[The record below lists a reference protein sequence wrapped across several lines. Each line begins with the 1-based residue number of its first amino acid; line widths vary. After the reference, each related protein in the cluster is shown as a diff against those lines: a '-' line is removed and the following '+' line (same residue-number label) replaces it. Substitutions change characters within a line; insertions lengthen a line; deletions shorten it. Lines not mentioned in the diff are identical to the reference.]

1 MILISPSTH
10 FFRYFFQDNEK
21 RNSSLELLYENTQYY
36 SSSQHVI
43 FTPQAIDPQVW
54 KKLNVPV
61 FFMPTP
67 KRSLQ

>member
-1 MILISPSTH
+1 M
-10 FFRYFFQDNEK
+10 DNEK
-21 RNSSLELLYENTQYY
+21 RNSSLELLYENTQCY

-43 FTPQAIDPQVW
+43 FTPQAIDPEIW

-61 FFMPTP
+61 FCMPTP